1 MLTDVSGVMFDNK
14 LVKRLS
20 LREAKKLL
28 QHDEVHSGMIPK
40 LEACITA
47 IESGVEEARILGI
60 QQEGALSTAISADNC
75 NGTIIRNL

>member
-1 MLTDVSGVMFDNK
+1 MFDNK

-28 QHDEVHSGMIPK
+28 QSDEIHSGMIPK

-75 NGTIIRNL
+75 NGTIIRG